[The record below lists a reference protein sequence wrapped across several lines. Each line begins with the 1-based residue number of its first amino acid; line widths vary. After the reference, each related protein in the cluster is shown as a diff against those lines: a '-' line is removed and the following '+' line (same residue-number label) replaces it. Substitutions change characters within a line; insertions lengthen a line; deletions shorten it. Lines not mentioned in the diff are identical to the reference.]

1 MMNFEYYLCGGFL
14 TFVFNTAYLI
24 VSLYD
29 LIFNKAVI
37 SNQLAKFLKF

>member
-1 MMNFEYYLCGGFL
+1 MNFEYYLCR
-14 TFVFNTAYLI
+14 VFFNLFKNTAYLI

-29 LIFNKAVI
+29 LIFNKTLI